1 MGSMYTN
8 SKREREKERS
18 REEREANVVRD
29 ARRKREK
36 EVPFPK
42 TSKRIYSSRLFPPP
56 SFMGKENEAVSFPFH
71 HFSTILRFNVP
82 TTPWRKTLFIY
93 AHRKDRIEYIAIEN
107 RTVTFRLVSFLFL
120 LLCPRLPPFPPPL

>member
-1 MGSMYTN
+1 
-8 SKREREKERS
+8 
-18 REEREANVVRD
+18 
-29 ARRKREK
+29 
-36 EVPFPK
+36 
-42 TSKRIYSSRLFPPP
+42 
-56 SFMGKENEAVSFPFH
+56 MGKENETVSFPFH

-120 LLCPRLPPFPPPL
+120 LLCPRLPFSVMTDAYLILSLSLHLSLPLHVSLAIERDGSSRSMVRR